1 MGICWGAQVFLKVL
15 FGIEKYLLPEKK
27 FGVYDHF
34 LTNNNDKLLQG
45 FINYFPMPVSRYTEN
60 SKFDVL
66 NKGLDI
72 LAFSEMSGVGMVR
85 CPNSKDLFILN
96 HLEYDAN
103 TLNDEFSRDNL
114 ENIEIKIPENYFPQN
129 DVNKTPINRWRPYA
143 FLLFTNFINEVYQ
156 DVPFDFKRIDFKN

>member
-1 MGICWGAQVFLKVL
+1 MIFLWNNINIHYSHLPGFFWQIFGL
-15 FGIEKYLLPEKK
+15 FFFSIGHSLNI
-27 FGVYDHF
+27 
-34 LTNNNDKLLQG
+34 
-45 FINYFPMPVSRYTEN
+45 PV
-60 SKFDVL
+60 V
-66 NKGLDI
+66 

-103 TLNDEFSRDNL
+103 TLNDEFSRDNP